1 MHLVSHHI
9 FFLDNAQG
17 EGIMQSA
24 NTEGWESQ
32 WNFRLLLQEL
42 LQKFYFLLFI
52 IEWGNTD

>member
-1 MHLVSHHI
+1 MYVVSHHI
-9 FFLDNAQG
+9 FFPDNTQG
-17 EGIMQSA
+17 EGIMQSE

-32 WNFRLLLQEL
+32 GNLGLLLQEL